1 MSEKRALILGQQS
14 WVVENDQVEMAVT
27 IRGGHM
33 APVTFFRGT
42 PAAVQPYYI
51 SPWQGTG
58 FQTGVPVLDVLR
70 GDFFCMPFGSGA
82 WRGESHPVHGES
94 AGSEWSFEEAR
105 KDGRVTELR
114 LGLETKARPGR
125 ITKRLLL
132 VDGQN
137 SVYCRHDLAGYEGRM
152 CLSHHAT
159 LAVPEKPG
167 SLRVSTAPARLSV
180 VVPRTAP
187 VNTGNEYYFLDPGKR
202 FTSLARVPTIWKHA
216 PFADCSTHPLP
227 CGFMDLVCVYPKIQE
242 TPAWTAVTA
251 TALGWLWF
259 ALRNPR
265 VLPQTTFWMSN
276 GGRHSPPWS
285 GRNRCLG
292 VEDGCALHTLGLAQS
307 IKRNALN
314 RDGIPT
320 TLALS
325 PARPTRITLIQ
336 GVARIPRGF
345 DQVKSAA
352 FEPGAVTFASPSG
365 RKARAEV
372 DWSFLESGEIGR

>member
-1 MSEKRALILGQQS
+1 MSEKRALIQGQQS

-27 IRGGHM
+27 IQGGHM

-70 GDFFCMPFGSGA
+70 GDFFCMPFGDGA

-114 LGLETKARPGR
+114 LGLETKVRPGR

-137 SVYCRHDLAGYEGRM
+137 AVYCRHDLAGYEGRM
-152 CLSHHAT
+152 CLSHHAI
-159 LAVPEKPG
+159 LAVPEEPG
-167 SLRVSTAPARLSV
+167 SLRVSTAPARLSM

-187 VNTGNEYYFLDPGKR
+187 ANTGNEYYFLDPGKR

-227 CGFMDLVCVYPKIQE
+227 YGFMDLVCVYPRIQE
-242 TPAWTAVTA
+242 STGVDRRDSA
-251 TALGWLWF
+251 G
-259 ALRNPR
+259 PR
-265 VLPQTTFWMSN
+265 
-276 GGRHSPPWS
+276 
-285 GRNRCLG
+285 
-292 VEDGCALHTLGLAQS
+292 
-307 IKRNALN
+307 
-314 RDGIPT
+314 
-320 TLALS
+320 LALVRAS
-325 PARPTRITLIQ
+325 QPAGAAADHVLDVQRRPAR
-336 GVARIPRGF
+336 
-345 DQVKSAA
+345 AA
-352 FEPGAVTFASPSG
+352 VERTSTGASGWRTAAHCTPSDLPSPSSGTRSTG
-365 RKARAEV
+365 RASRPP
-372 DWSFLESGEIGR
+372 